1 MTKYILP
8 NGKKVIQPFNKIWLY
23 IAITAIV
30 IMISLN
36 FIPFNPNTFRPNELT
51 ILLERLFLPR
61 LISDPIVLP
70 NLVFRFVGIDIPLTY
85 NIFVQ
90 LPLGLYNLITT
101 RDWVSYFSYLFT
113 LGIPIMDTLKMSFAG
128 TIIGS
133 LLAVPLA
140 FLSSSNMSKNKIIYQ
155 SARLI
160 MNLIRTIPTIVL
172 AIIAT
177 FFVGTGILSGIIA
190 VTIFSFGIMSKMLYE
205 SIETIDMGP
214 FEAIES
220 TGANKLKAFR
230 YSVVPEILPIF
241 ISFTIYIFEINIRAS
256 AILGYVGAGGIGSEI
271 KDNILYNYNRVGAI
285 IIFLL
290 VMILAFQFLSN
301 YLRSKLQ

>member
-8 NGKKVIQPFNKIWLY
+8 NGKQVIKPFNKIWIYLGITIVVML
-23 IAITAIV
+23 IAST
-30 IMISLN
+30 
-36 FIPFNPNTFRPNELT
+36 FIPFNPNTFRFNQLN
-51 ILLERLFLPR
+51 ILIEQLFLPP
-61 LISDPIVLP
+61 LIRDPVVLP
-70 NLVFRFVGIDIPLTY
+70 NLVFRFLGIDIPLTY
-85 NIFVQ
+85 NIIVQ
-90 LPLGLYNLITT
+90 PLIGLYNLITT
-101 RDWVSYFSYLFT
+101 RDWLKYFSYLFT

-128 TIIGS
+128 TLIGS
-133 LLAVPLA
+133 VLAVPLA

-155 SARLI
+155 PARLI
-160 MNLIRTIPTIVL
+160 MNLIRTIPTLVL

-190 VTIFSFGIMSKMLYE
+190 VSIFSFGIMSKMLYE

-220 TGANKLKAFR
+220 TGANKIKAFR
-230 YSVVPEILPIF
+230 YSVIPELLPIF
-241 ISFTIYIFEINIRAS
+241 VSFTIYIFEINIRAS

-285 IIFLL
+285 IILLL
-290 VMILAFQFLSN
+290 VMILVFQFLSN